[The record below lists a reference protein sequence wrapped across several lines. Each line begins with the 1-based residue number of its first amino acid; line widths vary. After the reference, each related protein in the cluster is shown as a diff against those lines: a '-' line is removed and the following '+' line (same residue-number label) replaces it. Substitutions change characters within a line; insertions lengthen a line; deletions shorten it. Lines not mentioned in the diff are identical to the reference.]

1 MLTLLYAL
9 IVLVACTVLY
19 ALTFVALVLCWP
31 FDRKRRV
38 VHALS
43 KLLTDIIF
51 GLPPHWHRRVVGA
64 ENVDRSK
71 AYVIV
76 LNHNSMVDIAC
87 FYCVPLVFKWVSKR
101 EVYKIPFIGRFLLAH
116 GDIIIDRGS
125 ASEAMGKVTERG
137 RMWLSRG
144 ASVCIFPEGT
154 RSKDGEIH
162 RFKAGAFLLAKKAGV
177 PILPVVLDGTTG
189 LMRGKLR
196 LNWRNTITIPA
207 DRGRASAEHRYQG
220 ADGRRA
226 RRHGRRIGRDKRGKE
241 TIDIWQ
247 NRKTVL
253 RHTTTTR

>member
-116 GDIIIDRGS
+116 GVGGYGQGYRARSYVAVARRFGLHFPRGY
-125 ASEAMGKVTERG
+125 ALEG
-137 RMWLSRG
+137 RRDTPFQG
-144 ASVCIFPEGT
+144 
-154 RSKDGEIH
+154 RS
-162 RFKAGAFLLAKKAGV
+162 
-177 PILPVVLDGTTG
+177 
-189 LMRGKLR
+189 
-196 LNWRNTITIPA
+196 IPA
-207 DRGRASAEHRYQG
+207 REKGRCAYPA
-220 ADGRRA
+220 RRA
-226 RRHGRRIGRDKRGKE
+226 
-241 TIDIWQ
+241 
-247 NRKTVL
+247 
-253 RHTTTTR
+253 

>member
-116 GDIIIDRGS
+116 
-125 ASEAMGKVTERG
+125 
-137 RMWLSRG
+137 
-144 ASVCIFPEGT
+144 
-154 RSKDGEIH
+154 EI
-162 RFKAGAFLLAKKAGV
+162 
-177 PILPVVLDGTTG
+177 
-189 LMRGKLR
+189 
-196 LNWRNTITIPA
+196 
-207 DRGRASAEHRYQG
+207 GRAH
-220 ADGRRA
+220 
-226 RRHGRRIGRDKRGKE
+226 
-241 TIDIWQ
+241 
-247 NRKTVL
+247 V
-253 RHTTTTR
+253 